1 MWPLWDRQGR
11 PWPFFDQRGRLRM
24 WVILPLFVLMTA
36 TYILIAVAVTLYA
49 GLAVAAA
56 YWVLGGFF
64 LFVLALWLF
73 GFLMLRR
80 QEAKTR

>member
-1 MWPLWDRQGR
+1 
-11 PWPFFDQRGRLRM
+11 M

-73 GFLMLRR
+73 GFLMMRR